1 MNISDEK
8 EKIIQLISE
17 ERDEAVIYAVKDL
30 LESAHDITHPV
41 NDESLERELDI
52 SIKEADN
59 GEELPY
65 EEVAAKL
72 RKKYTA

>member
-1 MNISDEK
+1 MNIIEEK
-8 EKIIQLISE
+8 EKIIRLISE
-17 ERDEAVIYAVKDL
+17 EHDEAVIYAVKDL
-30 LESAHDITHPV
+30 LESAHDIAPPI
-41 NDESLERELDI
+41 NDEALEKELDI

-72 RKKYTA
+72 RKRYAA

>member
-1 MNISDEK
+1 MNIIKEK
-8 EKIIQLISE
+8 EKIIRLISE
-17 ERDEAVIYAVKDL
+17 EHDETVIYAVKDL
-30 LESAHDITHPV
+30 LESAHDTIQPI
-41 NDESLERELDI
+41 NDEALERELDI

-72 RKKYTA
+72 RKKYAA